1 LISAVGHETD
11 TTLIDY
17 VSDRRAPTPT
27 GAAEMAVPVR
37 TELLLSTG
45 ESGERLKRALARAL
59 TRSRDKLA
67 AARLPRPEMLLQ
79 PARQRLD
86 FASANLPRA
95 ALALTQK
102 ARLKLSRLQLSPAL
116 LKSEIR
122 VSRQRLRD
130 IAVRA
135 RPALM
140 RLIEKRAAALN
151 GEAKML
157 ETLSYQAT
165 LKRGY
170 ALVRG
175 TDGRLIRSAGIAAG
189 TDQFKIS
196 FSDGDVTASPS
207 GNAPKPKASPRKPG
221 QQGSLF

>member
-1 LISAVGHETD
+1 MT
-11 TTLIDY
+11 
-17 VSDRRAPTPT
+17 
-27 GAAEMAVPVR
+27 
-37 TELLLSTG
+37 
-45 ESGERLKRALARAL
+45 RALS
-59 TRSRDKLA
+59 RSRDKLA

-86 FASANLPRA
+86 FASASLPRA

-102 ARLKLSRLQLSPAL
+102 ARLKLSRLQLSPAM
-116 LKSEIR
+116 LKYEIR
-122 VSRQRLRD
+122 QGRQRLRD

-151 GEAKML
+151 TEAKML

-170 ALVRG
+170 TIVR
-175 TDGRLIRSAGIAAG
+175 DINGRLIRSAAIASG
-189 TDQFKIS
+189 TDQFKVS
-196 FSDGDVTASPS
+196 FADGDITAQPV
-207 GNAPKPKASPRKPG
+207 GGDLPKTTPRKPG